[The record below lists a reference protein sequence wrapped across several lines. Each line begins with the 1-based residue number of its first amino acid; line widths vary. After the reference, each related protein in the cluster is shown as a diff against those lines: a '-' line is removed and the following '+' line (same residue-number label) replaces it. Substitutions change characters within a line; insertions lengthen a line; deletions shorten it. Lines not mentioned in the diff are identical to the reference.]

1 MLANLKAALAERG
14 MKQKQLAARCR
25 LPAPTLSRIV
35 TGRVSAN
42 AKTRARIARV
52 LRCDESWLF
61 ERVTIPV
68 GEGLPHK
75 ARKASGEARG

>member
-1 MLANLKAALAERG
+1 MLANLKAALAQRG
-14 MKQKQLAARCR
+14 MRQKQLAARCR
-25 LPAPTLSRIV
+25 LPEPTLSRIV
-35 TGRVSAN
+35 TGQISAD

-68 GEGLPHK
+68 SYGGEP
-75 ARKASGEARG
+75 RG